1 MSTSTSRQDG
11 SDGSAGHRDAGGT
24 ARNLTVFDGSALVN
38 GANPN
43 VTVNIS
49 GFQAPATGTVN
60 ARVGFVGYDD
70 ARIAAAFDRM
80 CSRNGH
86 ACQCQG
92 TDNKTKSELLPQRSV
107 SHVSTP
113 LSPCRRP
120 VLRRCRRR
128 LFLVDGIIP
137 LPAMVTAW
145 PILTKQ

>member
-1 MSTSTSRQDG
+1 
-11 SDGSAGHRDAGGT
+11 
-24 ARNLTVFDGSALVN
+24 
-38 GANPN
+38 
-43 VTVNIS
+43 
-49 GFQAPATGTVN
+49 
-60 ARVGFVGYDD
+60 
-70 ARIAAAFDRM
+70 M

-92 TDNKTKSELLPQRSV
+92 TENKTKSELLPQRSV